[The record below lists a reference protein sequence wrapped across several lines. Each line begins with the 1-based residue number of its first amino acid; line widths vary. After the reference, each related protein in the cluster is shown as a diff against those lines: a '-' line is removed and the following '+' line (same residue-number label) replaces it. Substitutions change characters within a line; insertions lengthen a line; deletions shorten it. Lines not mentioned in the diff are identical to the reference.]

1 MSVNTSEGN
10 IQSVAIVKAKELF
23 RRTETG
29 IFLVLLVLCVF
40 MAIVNPVFMSPFNM
54 GVMLRQFSFIAIVA
68 FGQTLVLL
76 SGGIDLSVGSVGG
89 LCAVIAG
96 WLFVNLGVPP
106 ALCIAIGLA
115 MGFSCGALS
124 GIVISRMKISPF
136 IVTLAMGEICAG
148 FILVVT
154 RGWAITGL
162 PDSMIY
168 LGQGIIFSIP
178 LPVIIM
184 VVIAVILAYVLKKLP
199 FGRYVYAIGGN
210 ESAALLVGVKVKK
223 VKVLVFGFSGML
235 AALSGILLMG
245 RLASAQPTIG
255 AGWVM
260 PSVTAAIIG
269 GTSLSG
275 GEGGVVGTLIGAAL
289 MGVLTSAIVLLG
301 ISAYWERVIIGAVVL
316 TAVLIDRMRQ
326 IAHQR
331 RV

>member
-1 MSVNTSEGN
+1 MNESVGKEGM
-10 IQSVAIVKAKELF
+10 QPIVISNMKRLF

-29 IFLVLLVLCVF
+29 IFLVLLALCVF
-40 MAIVNPVFMSPFNM
+40 MAIYNPAFMSPFNM

-76 SGGIDLSVGSVGG
+76 SGGIDLSVGSVAG

-96 WLFVNLGVPP
+96 WLAVNLGLPP
-106 ALCIAIGLA
+106 IVCIAIGLA
-115 MGFSCGALS
+115 LGFCCGATS
-124 GIVISRMKISPF
+124 GLIISKMKISPF

-162 PDSMIY
+162 PAFMI
-168 LGQGIIFSIP
+168 LIGQESILYVP
-178 LPVIIM
+178 IPVWIM
-184 VVIAVILAYVLKKLP
+184 CVICIILAYVLKKVP
-199 FGRYVYAIGGN
+199 FGRYVYALGGN
-210 ESAALLVGVKVKK
+210 ESAAQLVGIKVAKVKM
-223 VKVLVFGFSGML
+223 LVFGLSGML

-245 RLASAQPTIG
+245 RLASAQPTVG

-260 PSVTAAIIG
+260 PTVTAAIIG

-289 MGVLTSAIVLLG
+289 MGVLTSAIVLFG
-301 ISAYWERVIIGAVVL
+301 ISAYWERVIIGSVVL
-316 TAVLIDRMRQ
+316 AAVAIDRMRAM
-326 IAHQR
+326 AHQR